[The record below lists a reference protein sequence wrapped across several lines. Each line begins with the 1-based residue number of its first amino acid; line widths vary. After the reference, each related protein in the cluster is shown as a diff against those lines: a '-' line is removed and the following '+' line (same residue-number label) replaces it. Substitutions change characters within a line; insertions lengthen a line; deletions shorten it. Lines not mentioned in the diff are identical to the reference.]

1 MIVLDT
7 HAWVWW
13 LSKPDKLGKKAER
26 AVKRAERIGVP
37 AICVWEVA
45 MKVRA
50 EKLKFDRPTSAWID
64 QALSGDRRL
73 ELLPLSPRIAVAAAQ
88 LEWQHGD
95 PADRLI
101 VATASVYEAQLVTV
115 DGRIADSNLV
125 SCVWD

>member
-13 LSKPDKLGKKAER
+13 LSKPDKLGKKATR

-50 EKLKFDRPTSAWID
+50 AKLRFDRPTSVWIE
-64 QALSGDRRL
+64 QALSIDPRL
-73 ELLPLSPRIAVAAAQ
+73 ELLPLSPRIAVTAAE

-101 VATASVYEAQLVTV
+101 VATASVYQAQLVTV
-115 DGRIADSNLV
+115 DERIADSNLV
-125 SCVWD
+125 RCVWD